1 MRFSLIRRGLDNPRL
16 NPRNIEYFPRVSY
29 KSQIFWGAVMLAV
42 SYVAGNYIE
51 RHEMNRMR
59 RFRDKSALFGSEKGP
74 NDEPSWG
81 DKESDIKFQFSKWPR
96 SWWY

>member
-16 NPRNIEYFPRVSY
+16 NPRNIQFYQRVSY
-29 KSQIFWGAVMLAV
+29 KAQTFWGIVVIGTA
-42 SYVAGNYIE
+42 SIAGAYLE
-51 RHEMNRMR
+51 RQEINRMR
-59 RFRDKSALFGSEKGP
+59 RFRDKSALYGSEKGP
-74 NDEPSWG
+74 DDEPSWG